1 MNDKNQY
8 AVRSTPYAVRSTAAA
23 GGRTRRARAVVLRTS
38 YLVLL
43 FGTSACTDLAGYDL
57 DRFWGYLPFMS
68 VLREGVQYDPYD
80 MPRLP
85 AEGSI
90 PVATPM
96 GDLPPAFTQSE
107 LDAVAGTL
115 INPLPASQEVLARG
129 KVAYERQC
137 YACHGPAG
145 AGDGPVVGNGKFPF
159 AAALNG
165 DVTAGRS
172 DGYLYAV
179 TRVGRGLMPAYG
191 DRLTERDRW
200 AVVHYVRTLHQRAEA
215 AGLEPV
221 APANTSA
228 TQNAGVVERGPVL
241 VPENQP

>member
-1 MNDKNQY
+1 MNDKRQCR
-8 AVRSTPYAVRSTAAA
+8 VRSAECRVNHS
-23 GGRTRRARAVVLRTS
+23 RARAQRKLGRSLVLGTWH
-38 YLVLL
+38 LVLL
-43 FGTSACTDLAGYDL
+43 FGLTACTDLAGYDL

-68 VLREGVQYDPYD
+68 VLREGVEYDPYD

-85 AEGSI
+85 AEGAI

-107 LDAVAGTL
+107 LDSVAATL
-115 INPLPASQEVLARG
+115 TNPLSASAAVLARG
-129 KVAYERQC
+129 KLAYERQC
-137 YACHGPAG
+137 SACHGPAG
-145 AGDGPVVGNGKFPF
+145 AGNGPVVGRGKFPF

-165 DVTAGRS
+165 EVTAGRS
-172 DGYLYAV
+172 DGYIYAV

-191 DRLTERDRW
+191 DRLTEHDRW

-215 AGLEPV
+215 AGLQPV

-228 TQNAGVVERGPVL
+228 VPNAGVVEQGPVL
-241 VPENQP
+241 VPDNQP